1 MPWDYFVG
9 CEASENPPVWP
20 LACYH
25 SRLSGDCAEEEYDQL
40 QKTSDF
46 MGFGCFKEVFDT
58 YLALD
63 ITAYADLMQIF
74 RQHFFYTHHLD
85 PFLFPSLPSAAWD
98 AALRSV
104 AQQGSR
110 PFRLITSL
118 DVYKDVKKAMMGGL
132 CAVFRPHSEANFE
145 GVEGYNEH
153 APAKRILYLD
163 VNSIYPHAMTKYL
176 PCSSG
181 EAVTL
186 PEGEDEKLKWLHDML
201 DSFDPLEDCWQTVYL
216 GFVNYDFPEALH
228 DGIDFFRLL
237 AEWLFLLKRLGP
249 TQRMLSAAAGRPRS
263 WFLTLASTSAKA
275 STSSDWLSCATTWE
289 LASGRFTE
297 LTALTLGLS

>member
-1 MPWDYFVG
+1 MPWGYFVG
-9 CEASENPPVWP
+9 
-20 LACYH
+20 CYH
-25 SRLSGDCAEEEYDQL
+25 SRLSGDCAVEEYDQL
-40 QKTSDF
+40 QRTSDF
-46 MGFGCFKEVFDT
+46 MGFRCFKEVFDT

-63 ITAYADLMQIF
+63 ITAFADLMQIF
-74 RQHFFYTHHLD
+74 RQHFFETHHLD

-110 PFRLITSL
+110 SFRLITSL

-145 GVEGYNEH
+145 GMEGYNEH

-163 VNSIYPHAMTKYL
+163 VNSMYPHAMTKFL

-186 PEGEDEKLKWLHDML
+186 PEGEDEKLKRLHDML

-216 GFVNYDFPEALH
+216 VFVDYDFPEDLH
-228 DGIDFFRLL
+228 DGIDFPPPCRMAVPAEKVGPYTKDAVRGRRPRLL
-237 AEWLFLLKRLGP
+237 AQPLGSSRLEDS
-249 TQRMLSAAAGRPRS
+249 QSLQ
-263 WFLTLASTSAKA
+263 L
-275 STSSDWLSCATTWE
+275 
-289 LASGRFTE
+289 
-297 LTALTLGLS
+297 